1 MMNEPIWDD
10 DFNIGV
16 EIIDNAHQKLFSIV
30 HRSMK
35 LAKENKNQQL
45 ACAEGVKFFK
55 NYAAQHFAEEEDY
68 MRSIN
73 YQGYAMHKK
82 LHDNLRDKTLP
93 ILEQNLKDSDY
104 SAESVERFLGICIG
118 WLTDHIMIED
128 KAISGKVFSKWESSQ
143 EESVNNGLKNAL
155 IQVMRE
161 VFGLKSHIFSEYY
174 GGENFGRTVNYILY
188 YISPEGKPLWVILS
202 IEEKLILSTIGK
214 ILGSKFDKIDN
225 TILSATKFMSQQFLR
240 RIGAYF
246 HVEEGKYALKKDL
259 LINEDAM
266 GQIFAKRNP
275 QYSLL
280 LHTDVG
286 CLALC
291 IKER

>member
-1 MMNEPIWDD
+1 MNEIIWND

-16 EIIDNAHQKLFSIV
+16 EIIDSAHQRLFSIV
-30 HRSMK
+30 RRIMK
-35 LAKENKNQQL
+35 MIDENKNQQL
-45 ACAEGVKFFK
+45 ACEEGVKFFK
-55 NYAAQHFAEEEDY
+55 NYAAQHFAEEEEY

-93 ILEQNLKDSDY
+93 RLQQDLKDTGY
-104 SAESVERFLGICIG
+104 SSESVDRFLGICIS
-118 WLTDHIMIED
+118 WLTGHIMIED
-128 KAISGKVFSKWESSQ
+128 KAITGKVFSKWDSTQ
-143 EESVNNGLKNAL
+143 EESINKALKNG
-155 IQVMRE
+155 IMEVMWE
-161 VFGLKSHIFSEYY
+161 VFGLKSRIFSEYY
-174 GGENFGRTVNYILY
+174 GGESFGRTVNYILY

-202 IEEKLILSTIGK
+202 IEETLILSTIGK
-214 ILGSKFDKIDN
+214 ILGSELDKIN
-225 TILSATKFMSQQFLR
+225 STILSATKFMSQQFLR

-246 HVEEGKYALKKDL
+246 QVKEGSYVQKKDL
-259 LINEDAM
+259 LINNDAM
-266 GQIFAKRNP
+266 KQIFAKRNP

-291 IKER
+291 IKERL